1 MTGIDL
7 IKRYEGIKYTAYAD
21 PSTGGKPYT
30 CGYGS
35 TRNLDGQPF
44 KPGDK
49 IDTKTAD
56 ALLER
61 DVKTTRYNIERDL
74 FLRTLP
80 DGCKEALL
88 SLCYNIKG
96 GVSSF
101 VKSQC
106 YKAIKN
112 KDVAGVFHNW
122 DWGVSQKNVALGLA
136 RRRADELK
144 LFLASWK

>member
-7 IKRYEGIKYTAYAD
+7 IKRYEGVKYTAYAD

-30 CGYGS
+30 CGYGA
-35 TRNLDGQPF
+35 TKNIDGLPF

-49 IDTKTAD
+49 ITAETAHLLLFRDTEA
-56 ALLER
+56 
-61 DVKTTRYNIERDL
+61 TRKAIERDA

-88 SLCYNIKG
+88 SLCYNIRG
-96 GVSSF
+96 GVSNF

>member
-1 MTGIDL
+1 MTGLDL
-7 IKRYEGIKYTAYAD
+7 IKHYEGIRLTAYAD

-35 TRNLDGQPF
+35 TRGLDGQPF
-44 KPGDK
+44 YPGEK
-49 IDTKTAD
+49 ITPTTANELLKRDTESVRK
-56 ALLER
+56 EINR
-61 DVKTTRYNIERDL
+61 DIV
-74 FLRTLP
+74 LRALP

-101 VKSQC
+101 CKSQC

-122 DWGVSQKNVALGLA
+122 DWGVSQKGVALGLA

-144 LFLASWK
+144 MFLASWK